1 MLLEFNV
8 RSKRS
13 GWKIDW
19 LNNGK
24 NPIGGDE
31 PGLSELITRVVKKGT
46 FRVDENLEVCKDA
59 EAILIDVQTPTDES
73 RIPRYESLR
82 EVSEAVGRCISPGTL
97 VVIESTVAPGTT
109 ENIVKPI
116 LEKSSGMKV
125 GKDIFL
131 AFCYERVM
139 VGRLLKNI
147 TKLPESSVE

>member
-73 RIPRYESLR
+73 RIQGMSH
-82 EVSEAVGRCISPGTL
+82 
-97 VVIESTVAPGTT
+97 
-109 ENIVKPI
+109 
-116 LEKSSGMKV
+116 LEKLV
-125 GKDIFL
+125 
-131 AFCYERVM
+131 
-139 VGRLLKNI
+139 
-147 TKLPESSVE
+147 KL